1 MQRRLTAVAITAI
14 ALQCLII
21 FFASTR
27 FSFFIG
33 DDLGA
38 AALMHHVD
46 FWSFIAAPVD
56 IHRVPLHRLVNYLLQ
71 TLFPM
76 NFAAATAFMLA
87 CHAASLFVLYR
98 LLQRINPSQLNLC
111 LILAYAL
118 SGYVY
123 IAMHWWSAALHRLP
137 YILGAVISCYGF
149 WRFHQQRRMAFAAL
163 TIGGQVIAAGFFV
176 KAVLIPAYWAAMLF
190 CVMNFRDWKKYRRD
204 YALIAC
210 GATLSLAYM
219 GWYVHDNHYNVI
231 AVNNPG
237 LILRTS
243 LQLGFS
249 TIAQML
255 LQMRLS
261 TELAPWINLAFCL
274 ALGAAVLFAPRAWRA
289 VAMAFLMLAINLLII
304 AGSSRATLFGPL
316 VMFVTYYYAELLFL
330 LVIFAT
336 LLWQPLRDKI
346 KDRQRENKT
355 QPPCRHKNLAVT
367 ASVVLCML
375 YAAAGWRTA
384 LLDTRP
390 GPEEDHWNCARFVRN
405 LRQDMEAIDIGNLNL
420 LDRLLPDHFRYGMIL
435 RKPLPTSEFLSW
447 FGWRPQYQQTDR
459 PLQFIDV
466 DGHIRPVVDRSQ
478 AVMLQTKSGEPAANC
493 SEKSAPQQD
502 LLFET
507 PAPLTLKHG
516 YLRINYETS
525 LDTVVNAQLQTSTTS
540 LGPLNMPFSVARKQ
554 LLIDVSNFGQL
565 GPLVM
570 TGIHLQIPV
579 AGVCIRSIDAVPY

>member
-261 TELAPWINLAFCL
+261 TELAPWINLAFVRRSSFIRSARL
-274 ALGAAVLFAPRAWRA
+274 ASSGDGISYAGYQSANYCRLVPSDPVRSAGDVRHVLLRRAAFPAGDFRNA
-289 VAMAFLMLAINLLII
+289 AMAALA
-304 AGSSRATLFGPL
+304 G
-316 VMFVTYYYAELLFL
+316 
-330 LVIFAT
+330 
-336 LLWQPLRDKI
+336 Q
-346 KDRQRENKT
+346 NKR
-355 QPPCRHKNLAVT
+355 PPT
-367 ASVVLCML
+367 
-375 YAAAGWRTA
+375 
-384 LLDTRP
+384 
-390 GPEEDHWNCARFVRN
+390 
-405 LRQDMEAIDIGNLNL
+405 
-420 LDRLLPDHFRYGMIL
+420 
-435 RKPLPTSEFLSW
+435 
-447 FGWRPQYQQTDR
+447 
-459 PLQFIDV
+459 
-466 DGHIRPVVDRSQ
+466 
-478 AVMLQTKSGEPAANC
+478 
-493 SEKSAPQQD
+493 
-502 LLFET
+502 
-507 PAPLTLKHG
+507 
-516 YLRINYETS
+516 
-525 LDTVVNAQLQTSTTS
+525 
-540 LGPLNMPFSVARKQ
+540 RKQ
-554 LLIDVSNFGQL
+554 NATTM
-565 GPLVM
+565 P
-570 TGIHLQIPV
+570 
-579 AGVCIRSIDAVPY
+579 A